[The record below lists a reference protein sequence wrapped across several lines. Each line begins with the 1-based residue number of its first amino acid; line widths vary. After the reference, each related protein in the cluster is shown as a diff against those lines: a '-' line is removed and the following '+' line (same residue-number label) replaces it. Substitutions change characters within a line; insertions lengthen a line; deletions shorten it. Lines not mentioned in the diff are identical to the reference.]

1 MAEISNPQSRRTPE
15 MSVFEFRI
23 DILRKGFKILDMKHH
38 TVRGEVRSFLK
49 TKQFQLFTISVLH
62 MEDDW

>member
-38 TVRGEVRSFLK
+38 TVRGEVQVLSENK
-49 TKQFQLFTISVLH
+49 TISVVH
-62 MEDDW
+62 NFSVAHGG